1 MEYQQIAEKLGV
13 HPTTLSRWF
22 NGSRSPS
29 KTMMLLIQDELGWS
43 VKDQLDAFNQL
54 RDDGSDL
61 DMFGPRFK
69 EFLRDKHGVEDR
81 LLKDEEQTNAI
92 TE

>member
-13 HPTTLSRWF
+13 HPTTMSRWF

-43 VKDQLDAFNQL
+43 VQDQLQAFNDL
-54 RDDGSDL
+54 RSDGSDR
-61 DMFGPRFK
+61 DMYGPRFK
-69 EFLRDKHGVEDR
+69 EFLRDKHGVHDR
-81 LLKDEEQTNAI
+81 LMDTEETKQ
-92 TE
+92 